1 VWFEL
6 DLAASLASGVPQ
18 AAEVSKF
25 PPVRRD
31 LAVLVEEAVA
41 VQTLIEAMYGARAPA
56 VAEVALFDVYRGK
69 GVEAGKK
76 SLAFRVLLQDTHKTL
91 TESEI
96 DKSIARLVG
105 ALQGAGA
112 QLRA

>member
-1 VWFEL
+1 MPVESL
-6 DLAASLASGVPQ
+6 LQAMQETGLAWVT
-18 AAEVSKF
+18 EV
-25 PPVRRD
+25 V
-31 LAVLVEEAVA
+31 
-41 VQTLIEAMYGARAPA
+41 
-56 VAEVALFDVYRGK
+56 LFDVYRGK
-69 GVEAGKK
+69 GVEQGKK

-96 DKSIARLVG
+96 DKSIARLVE